1 MQIIVYIAL
10 GVLIG
15 AYSGLIGL
23 GGGTLLI
30 PILVYGMQ
38 MTQQAAQGTTLAMM
52 VPPISILAAWVYY
65 REGNCDIRVAT
76 LLCIGF
82 TVGSYFGAKW
92 ANAIPTWM
100 LQKIFALALMGI
112 SVQMLLK
119 K

>member
-1 MQIIVYIAL
+1 MYTLIYISL
-10 GVLIG
+10 GLLIG

-30 PILVYGMQ
+30 PILVYALH
-38 MTQQAAQGTTLAMM
+38 MTQQQAQGTTLAMM

-65 REGNCDIRVAT
+65 REGNCDLRVAA

-92 ANAIPTWM
+92 ANALPTWM
-100 LQKIFALALMGI
+100 LQKIFAVALMGI
-112 SVQMLLK
+112 AIQMLMK